1 MFPTSDIPLM
11 PSNANRAPEIAL
23 NDGATMPQLGFGVW
37 QIRQDGAAEVIG
49 EALRVGYRH
58 IDTAQ
63 LYGNERAVGD
73 AVRASGL
80 PRDEVYVTTK
90 CRNDAHGHRSAIDA
104 LEASLD
110 RLGLDRVD
118 LYLIHWPQPT
128 LDRYAETW
136 EGFIEARERGL
147 TRSIGVSNFHAPHL
161 ERLIAATGVAPAV
174 NQIELHP
181 WLTQESLVAFNRD
194 LGVQVEGWSPLA
206 NGRLLDEPALRR
218 IADAHGR
225 TVAQV
230 VIRWHLQLG
239 YIVIPKSV
247 TPARIA
253 ANFEVFDFELT
264 AEELRRISALNRNQ
278 RTGLNPDDF

>member
-1 MFPTSDIPLM
+1 M
-11 PSNANRAPEIAL
+11 PAHANAVPKLAL
-23 NDGATMPQLGFGVW
+23 NDGATIPQLGFGVW
-37 QIRQDGAAEVIG
+37 QIRQQATGAQAGAAEVIAT
-49 EALRVGYRH
+49 ALELGYRH

-63 LYGNERAVGD
+63 LYGNEQGVGEAVGS
-73 AVRASGL
+73 SGL
-80 PRDEVYVTTK
+80 PRDQIYITTK

-104 LEASLD
+104 LEESLE
-110 RLGLDRVD
+110 RLGTAYVD

-128 LDRYAETW
+128 LNRYVETW

-161 ERLIAATGVAPAV
+161 ERLVAETAVAPAV

-181 WLTQESLVAFNRD
+181 WLTQEPLVAASRR

-206 NGRLLDEPALRR
+206 NGRLLEEPTLQQ
-218 IADAHGR
+218 IAQEHAT

-230 VIRWHLQLG
+230 VIRWHLQLE

-253 ANFEVFDFELT
+253 ANFDVFDFELT
-264 AEELRRISALNRNQ
+264 REQLDRISALNRDT
-278 RTGLNPDDF
+278 RTGGNPDDY

>member
-1 MFPTSDIPLM
+1 MTTNVNP
-11 PSNANRAPEIAL
+11 APEIAL
-23 NDGATMPQLGFGVW
+23 NDGARIPQLGFGAW
-37 QIRQDGAAEVIG
+37 QIGQDDAAEVIG

-63 LYGNERAVGD
+63 IYGNEQGVGE
-73 AVRASGL
+73 AVRESRL
-80 PRDEVYVTTK
+80 PRDQIYVTTK

-104 LEASLD
+104 LEQSLK
-110 RLGLDRVD
+110 RLGLDHVD

-128 LDRYAETW
+128 LNRYVATW
-136 EGFIEARERGL
+136 EGLIEARERGL

-161 ERLIAATGVAPAV
+161 ERLISETGVAPAV

-181 WLTQESLVAFNRD
+181 WLTQESLVAANRR

-206 NGRLLDEPALRR
+206 NGRLLEEQRLRE
-218 IADAHGR
+218 IAAVHGK
-225 TVAQV
+225 TVAQI
-230 VIRWHLQLG
+230 VIRWHLQLE

-264 AEELRRISALNRNQ
+264 PEQLQRISALNRDL
-278 RTGLNPDDF
+278 RTGQNPDDF

>member
-1 MFPTSDIPLM
+1 MT
-11 PSNANRAPEIAL
+11 SNANRAPEIAL
-23 NDGATMPQLGFGVW
+23 NDGATIPQLGFGVW

-63 LYGNERAVGD
+63 IYGNEEGVGE
-73 AVRASGL
+73 AIRRSGL
-80 PRDEVYVTTK
+80 PRDQIYITTK

-104 LEASLD
+104 LEQSLD
-110 RLGLDRVD
+110 RLRLDHVD

-128 LDRYAETW
+128 LDRYVATW

-161 ERLIAATGVAPAV
+161 ERLISETGVTPAV

-181 WLTQESLVAFNRD
+181 WLRQEPLVAANHR

-206 NGRLLDEPALRR
+206 SGRLLEERR
-218 IADAHGR
+218 LQEIADAHGK

-230 VIRWHLQLG
+230 VIRWHLQLE

-247 TPARIA
+247 TPARIE
-253 ANFEVFDFELT
+253 ANFDVFDFELT
-264 AEELRRISALNRNQ
+264 TGQLQRISALDRDQ
-278 RTGLNPDDF
+278 RTGQNPDDF